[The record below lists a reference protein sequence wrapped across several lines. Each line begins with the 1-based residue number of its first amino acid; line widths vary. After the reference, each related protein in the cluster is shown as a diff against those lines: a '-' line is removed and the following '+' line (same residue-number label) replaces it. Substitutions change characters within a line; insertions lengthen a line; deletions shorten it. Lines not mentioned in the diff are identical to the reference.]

1 MGTAFAT
8 SRAITGIMHPLN
20 RSTLHPSWFRQS
32 GRAWSRPRVGALKG
46 ASQMSHRWAIPTFQ
60 STVPAL
66 MNKTMHKLITD
77 VNQVTPTWL
86 TEVLRENGYLPQGQV
101 VDVQP
106 KPGPKAVSLII
117 PLQVRYSEDA
127 PNSAPSRLILKISK
141 PFWKSESPKEIEFYQ
156 SIANSVTDLPIIRC
170 YQAVYS
176 PDLGQFHLLLEDLS
190 ETHFPHPPSQL
201 PPLKAYSEQ
210 IVDALARLHAFWWDD
225 ARVGKPIGKLPAEA
239 TAQSDVATELA
250 HWAEK
255 MLPDFVDFLGD
266 RLSEERRKIFESALV
281 SLPRQ
286 LSTRLATGKGLT
298 LIHGDIHIGNFL
310 YPHNPNRDT
319 VRILDW
325 KSWSID
331 IGADDLAHMMA
342 IFWFPE
348 RRSRLEQELLRRYYS
363 HVVEYGVIEYDW
375 PECWYDYRLSV
386 IRYLF
391 YPMWQWSKGASADI
405 WWNHLER
412 VMLAFQDLR
421 CTELLDN

>member
-1 MGTAFAT
+1 
-8 SRAITGIMHPLN
+8 MH
-20 RSTLHPSWFRQS
+20 T
-32 GRAWSRPRVGALKG
+32 
-46 ASQMSHRWAIPTFQ
+46 
-60 STVPAL
+60 
-66 MNKTMHKLITD
+66 LITD
-77 VNQVTPTWL
+77 GHQATPTWL
-86 TEVLRENGYLPQGQV
+86 TAVLRESGHLPQGHV

-106 KPGPKAVSLII
+106 QPSPKAVSLII

-127 PNSAPSRLILKISK
+127 PNAAPSRFILKISK
-141 PFWKSESPKEIEFYQ
+141 PFLNNERPKEIAFYQ
-156 SIANSVTDLPIIRC
+156 SIANRVTNLPIIRC

-176 PDLGQFHLLLEDLS
+176 PDVGQFHVLLEDLS

-225 ARVGKPIGKLPAEA
+225 ARVGKQIGTLPAEA

-250 HWAEK
+250 QWAEK
-255 MLPDFVDFLGD
+255 TLPDFADFLGD
-266 RLSEERRKIFESALV
+266 RLSEERRKIYESALR
-281 SLPRQ
+281 SFPPR
-286 LSTRLATGKGLT
+286 LSTRLATGKRLT

-310 YPHNPNRDT
+310 YPHNPNHDT

-348 RRSRLEQELLRRYYS
+348 RRSRLEQELLRCYYA
-363 HVVEYGVIEYDW
+363 HLVEYGVMDYDW
-375 PECWYDYRLSV
+375 PACWYDYRLSV

-391 YPMWQWSKGASADI
+391 YPMWQWSTGASADI

-412 VMLAFQDLR
+412 VMLAFQDLG
-421 CTELLDN
+421 CAELLDDER